1 MHKVLCSTGAL
12 ITRKNGR
19 DHRLL
24 AGFAEQLHC
33 DGFEFM
39 LYDSWYDKLESIADD
54 VKAMGLDIPAVHC
67 EKSIGELIASE
78 DDLAY
83 ERFEMNCKAAERVG
97 AKLLVLHLWNGLV
110 SDSNFGANLRAYGR
124 LADMAAEHGLT
135 LTVENVVCNQSTPA
149 AHLKELAEEY
159 PHIPFTFDTKM
170 AEFHGELDKVYD
182 EKLWTDNIRHL
193 HINDYG
199 GGVKDWSDLRTLHF
213 GEGHVDFE
221 RFFAFER
228 KMGYSGDFT
237 VEASSVRDDGSVDID
252 KLNRDFLIIKG
263 HIA

>member
-1 MHKVLCSTGAL
+1 
-12 ITRKNGR
+12 
-19 DHRLL
+19 
-24 AGFAEQLHC
+24 
-33 DGFEFM
+33 
-39 LYDSWYDKLESIADD
+39 
-54 VKAMGLDIPAVHC
+54 
-67 EKSIGELIASE
+67 
-78 DDLAY
+78 
-83 ERFEMNCKAAERVG
+83 
-97 AKLLVLHLWNGLV
+97 
-110 SDSNFGANLRAYGR
+110 
-124 LADMAAEHGLT
+124 MAAEHGLT

-213 GEGHVDFE
+213 GGGHVDFE

-237 VEASSVRDDGSVDID
+237 VEASSVRDDGSVDIN

>member
-1 MHKVLCSTGAL
+1 MLKVLCSTGAL

-39 LYDSWYDKLESIADD
+39 LYDSWYDKLDSIADD

-67 EKSIGELIASE
+67 EKSIGELIAAE

-110 SDSNFGANLRAYGR
+110 SDSNFGANLKAYGR

-135 LTVENVVCNQSTPA
+135 LTVENLLLRLILKSWRRNIPIYRLPLIRKWLSFTASLTRCMMKSSGLTISVTCTST
-149 AHLKELAEEY
+149 
-159 PHIPFTFDTKM
+159 TM
-170 AEFHGELDKVYD
+170 VGE
-182 EKLWTDNIRHL
+182 
-193 HINDYG
+193 
-199 GGVKDWSDLRTLHF
+199 
-213 GEGHVDFE
+213 
-221 RFFAFER
+221 
-228 KMGYSGDFT
+228 
-237 VEASSVRDDGSVDID
+237 
-252 KLNRDFLIIKG
+252 
-263 HIA
+263 